1 MAGPKTDLKA
11 ALEQSG
17 GKLSSPEPKNGFPNG
32 SEPPVERQQ
41 SPSRIGK
48 KPVTV
53 YYGKE
58 AHLQLKILA
67 AEADTTIQELHK
79 EALNDLFVK
88 HDKPPI
94 A

>member
-1 MAGPKTDLKA
+1 MSGPKTDLKD
-11 ALEQSG
+11 ALQQSG
-17 GKLSSPEPKNGFPNG
+17 GKLPALQNRKLRKMDQV
-32 SEPPVERQQ
+32 PVDRQQ
-41 SPSRIGK
+41 SPSRVGK

-67 AEADTTIQELHK
+67 AEKETTLQGLH
-79 EALNDLFVK
+79 EDALNALFVK
-88 HDKPPI
+88 HGKPPI

>member
-11 ALEQSG
+11 ALQQSG
-17 GKLSSPEPKNGFPNG
+17 GQLPPPEPEVKQNG
-32 SEPPVERQQ
+32 SESPSEKQQ

-67 AEADTTIQELHK
+67 AEMDTSIQELHVD
-79 EALNDLFVK
+79 ALNALFVK
-88 HDKPPI
+88 NGKPPI

>member
-1 MAGPKTDLKA
+1 MAGPKTDLKD
-11 ALEQSG
+11 ALQQSG
-17 GKLSSPEPKNGFPNG
+17 GKLSVSPKPEVEING
-32 SEPPVERQQ
+32 SAPMERQQ
-41 SPSRIGK
+41 SPSRVGK

-67 AEADTTIQELHK
+67 AEEDTTIQELHE

-88 HDKPPI
+88 RDKPPI

>member
-1 MAGPKTDLKA
+1 MAGPKTDLKD

-17 GKLSSPEPKNGFPNG
+17 GKLPPVEPEVTEKG
-32 SEPPVERQQ
+32 SEAPVERQQ
-41 SPSRIGK
+41 SPSRVGK

-67 AEADTTIQELHK
+67 AEQDTTIQKLH
-79 EALNDLFVK
+79 EDALNDLLVK
-88 HDKPPI
+88 YGKPPI

>member
-17 GKLSSPEPKNGFPNG
+17 GKLSPPEPEVKQNG
-32 SEPPVERQQ
+32 SEPPAERQQ
-41 SPSRIGK
+41 SPSRVGK

-53 YYGKE
+53 YYEKE

-67 AEADTTIQELHK
+67 AEMDTSIQELHVD
-79 EALNDLFVK
+79 ALNALFLK
-88 HDKPPI
+88 HGKPPI